1 MMKMSIMT
9 KANKAAKRLGIDPAQ
24 ITHIHDLS
32 EVSSEGAKGIMIV
45 YQVAD
50 EKYAAIVCDNGHIKK
65 WIVGERHDKVVNMS
79 NKTKKT
85 MRLNNNQ
92 YIIFLLYAYGFTQRA
107 IAHLMGCSMEPVNRR
122 IANIRLMLETASVGD
137 ELEEE
142 D

>member
-50 EKYAAIVCDNGHIKK
+50 EKYAAIVCDNGHIKSGSL
-65 WIVGERHDKVVNMS
+65 VRD
-79 NKTKKT
+79 T
-85 MRLNNNQ
+85 
-92 YIIFLLYAYGFTQRA
+92 
-107 IAHLMGCSMEPVNRR
+107 
-122 IANIRLMLETASVGD
+122 IRLLIC
-137 ELEEE
+137 LIRQRRL
-142 D
+142 

>member
-1 MMKMSIMT
+1 MKMSIMT
-9 KANKAAKRLGIDPAQ
+9 KANKAAKRLGINPAQ

>member
-9 KANKAAKRLGIDPAQ
+9 KANKAAKRLGINPAQ

>member
-107 IAHLMGCSMEPVNRR
+107 IAHLMGCSMDPVNRR